1 MKQFQLY
8 ILFFFCFSLGFSQT
22 QQEKLE
28 ERKAQIQKE
37 ISFELSYSDAIIKL
51 IQKKTNSEITFFPT
65 IIREF
70 EDDDEPMYYG
80 GKA

>member
-28 ERKAQIQKE
+28 ARKEQIQKE
-37 ISFELSYSDAIIKL
+37 ISAFKSLLQTE
-51 IQKKTNSEITFFPT
+51 KKKERSVL
-65 IIREF
+65 
-70 EDDDEPMYYG
+70 
-80 GKA
+80 K